1 MRKILLLPVARRVI
15 SEQRG
20 ILLFAICIIGAT
32 KNEVNTEEKRTAGE
46 DGYEGEEGGGGP
58 CSDVKLPPRSD
69 EGQLGQSIPQPVVAA
84 TVERTREGIRGAG
97 RCRVVA
103 RVYGGQGRR

>member
-1 MRKILLLPVARRVI
+1 MRKILPLRVARRAV

-84 TVERTREGIRGAG
+84 TMERTREGIRGAG
-97 RCRVVA
+97 RRRVVA